1 MSFNVKIIPADRRY
15 PIGIQTFSDIRKEG
29 YLYVD
34 KTAYIHR
41 MTHADGKFFFL
52 SRPRRFGKSL
62 LVTTLESYF
71 EGRKDLF
78 KGLAIEK
85 LEQEWT
91 EYPVLHFDMS
101 LGKHMDEQQLK
112 RYLGFMLERE
122 ERKWDIVPSSED
134 ANIRLA
140 SLLATVYERSGRQVV
155 VLIDEYDA
163 PLLDVVHEEDGL
175 ERIRQLMRNFYS
187 PLKGCDRYLRF
198 VFLTGITK
206 FSQMSILSVLNNLTN
221 LSMAPEYAG
230 ICGITQGELEMQMA
244 EDVDVLAQTL
254 GYSHQE
260 MVDALRDFYD
270 GYHFT
275 YPSPD
280 VFNPFSLLSAMA
292 QKRLEPYWFATGT
305 PTFLVEMMRK
315 FNVEPSQIG
324 RMEAEKADF
333 DSPTERMTTLVPLL
347 YQSGYLTIK
356 DYVSDYDY
364 YILDFPN
371 REVQTGLM
379 RSLVPQYVSP
389 NTVETNTTMRRMAIR
404 WTKNDVDGTLRL
416 LQDFLASV
424 PYCNGANTEGHYQQ
438 LFYVI
443 FSLLTAYKVD
453 VEVRTPLGRVDLVI
467 MTPSRIYLLELK
479 LNRDAA
485 VAMRQMELKDYARR
499 FALSSLPVTK
509 VGINFD
515 QTTRNISDWAVKA

>member
-1 MSFNVKIIPADRRY
+1 MAPHRY

-34 KTAYIHR
+34 KTAYIHQ
-41 MTHADGKFFFL
+41 MTHADGKSFFL
-52 SRPRRFGKSL
+52 NRPRRFGKSL

-112 RYLGFMLERE
+112 RYLGFMLAKE

-134 ANIRLA
+134 VNIRLA
-140 SLLATVYERSGRQVV
+140 SLIATVCERSGRQVV

-163 PLLDVVHEEDGL
+163 PLLDVVHEEGCL

-187 PLKGCDRYLRF
+187 PLKGCDCYLRF

-206 FSQMSILSVLNNLTN
+206 FSQMSIFSELNNLTN

-230 ICGITQGELEMQMA
+230 ICGITQEELEMQML
-244 EDVDVLAQTL
+244 EDVDALAHTL
-254 GYSHQE
+254 GYSPQE
-260 MVDALRDFYD
+260 MVDALRDLYD

-305 PTFLVEMMRK
+305 PTYLIEMMRK

-404 WTKNDVDGTLRL
+404 WAKNDIDGALRL
-416 LQDFLASV
+416 LQDFLATV
-424 PYCNGANTEGHYQQ
+424 PYCNGAHTEGHYQQ

-453 VEVRTPLGRVDLVI
+453 VEVRTPLGRVDIVI

-485 VAMRQMELKDYARR
+485 AAMHQMELKDYARR
-499 FALSSLPVTK
+499 FALSPLPVTK